1 MAPRRKPRIHLQLDS
16 SYERYDVNEDG
27 VVTDEEIAQ
36 AQTRADIE
44 NRDKKEDQQRRM
56 AWVAMMSMLTL
67 TLLLLTPAIDINR
80 VDALADLIGM
90 FYIAM
95 AGIVATFFGSAAYMF
110 VNR

>member
-1 MAPRRKPRIHLQLDS
+1 MARKPRLHLQLDS
-16 SYERYDVNEDG
+16 AYEKYDVNHDG
-27 VVTDEEIAQ
+27 VLTDDEMA
-36 AQTRADIE
+36 RANEAVDIE

-56 AWVAMMSMLTL
+56 AWVAMLSMLVL
-67 TLLLLTPAIDINR
+67 TVLLLTPAIDVER
-80 VDALADLIGM
+80 VNALADLIGM

>member
-1 MAPRRKPRIHLQLDS
+1 MARKPRITLQLDS
-16 SYERYDVNEDG
+16 AYEKYDVNRDR
-27 VVTDEEIAQ
+27 VLTDEEMA
-36 AQTRADIE
+36 RANEAVDIE

-56 AWVAMMSMLTL
+56 AWVAMLSMLVL
-67 TLLLLTPAIDINR
+67 TVLLLTPAIDVER
-80 VDALADLIGM
+80 VNALADLIGM